1 MGAQD
6 IIAAIKG
13 GLLQS
18 DRLLKLDTPL
28 GTNVL
33 LPQRLL
39 SHSRLV
45 FRPRNNFA

>member
-18 DRLLKLDTPL
+18 DRLLKLDTPP
-28 GTNVL
+28 
-33 LPQRLL
+33 PQVSLE
-39 SHSRLV
+39 SRRRIRSV
-45 FRPRNNFA
+45 FRASR